1 VRHTECLPKSWLI
14 LILAIL
20 YLTYLGRAGF
30 LGPDEPR
37 YASIGREM
45 ARSGDWVT
53 PRLDGSGWF
62 EKPPLLYWMTGAA
75 TRLRFRD
82 EWAARLPVALVSLAF
97 LVFFFT
103 TVEREFSARVATLA
117 TAILATSAGWMA
129 YSFASLPD
137 LPMSAAL
144 DAAVLIALFDTRPG
158 KEMAK
163 PAYAAGAL
171 LGLSILAK
179 GFVPVVLIAPI
190 VLVARRKRWR
200 MAVAA
205 IVVAAPWYILCTLR
219 NGHAFWDDFFWKHQ
233 VGRFF
238 TSDLQHV
245 QPFWYYLPIVFA
257 GLFPWTPTAL
267 LAVHPKTWRR
277 IWDDER
283 VVFLALWF
291 VFGLVFFSISKNK
304 LPGYVLPLM
313 PALAV
318 ILAVAVDRAP
328 AVGSAAMLAVS
339 VLLLILLPAVAAML
353 PTALLSSVRR
363 AHFGVSVHAAAVLLV
378 VLAAALTAFFIWAG
392 RPQAAVF
399 VAVVAVATGVTWFKV
414 AAFPVLDEVVSVRAF
429 WRANS
434 DAASSACLD
443 PSVRRMWAYGL
454 NYYAERPL
462 PDCAAEPRQV
472 HIAEQ
477 SGALVVR

>member
-1 VRHTECLPKSWLI
+1 LPKSWLI
-14 LILAIL
+14 VILAIL
-20 YLTYLGRAGF
+20 YLTYLGRTGF

-97 LVFFFT
+97 LVFFFGT
-103 TVEREFSARVATLA
+103 IEREFSARVAALA

-129 YSFASLPD
+129 YSFTSLPD

-158 KEMAK
+158 KEMSK

-179 GFVPVVLIAPI
+179 GFVPVVLIAPVFLI
-190 VLVARRKRWR
+190 ARRKRWR

-219 NGHAFWDDFFWKHQ
+219 NGHVFWNDFFWKHQ

-245 QPFWYYLPIVFA
+245 QPFWFYLPIVLA
-257 GLFPWTPTAL
+257 GLFPWTPTVL
-267 LAVHPKTWRR
+267 LAAYPKTWRR

-318 ILAVAVDRAP
+318 ILAVAIDRAP
-328 AVGSAAMLAVS
+328 AAGSAVVMAVS
-339 VLLLILLPAVAAML
+339 VLLLILLPVVAAIL
-353 PTALLSSVRR
+353 PAALLTGLRS
-363 AHFGVSVHAAAVLLV
+363 AYFGVSFNAGPVILV
-378 VLAAALTAFFIWAG
+378 VLAAALTAFFMWSG
-392 RPQAAVF
+392 RTQAAVF
-399 VAVVAVATGVTWFKV
+399 VAVVAIAIGVAWFKV
-414 AAFPVLDEVVSVRAF
+414 GAFPLLDEVVSARAF

-434 DAASSACLD
+434 GVASGACLD

-454 NYYAERPL
+454 NYYAELPL
-462 PDCAAEPRQV
+462 PDCATPQRQSR
-472 HIAEQ
+472 IAEQ
-477 SGALVVR
+477 NGALVVR